1 MSGYAI
7 VELDVTDPEGFEE
20 YRKLVPSII
29 EAFGGKYLVRGGK
42 HETIEGDWNP
52 KRVVVLEFES
62 VERAKEMFA
71 SKEYAPIAAIR
82 HRTAKS
88 NVIIVEGA

>member
-1 MSGYAI
+1 MSGYVI
-7 VELDVTDPEGFEE
+7 VELDVTDRDGFAE
-20 YRKLVPSII
+20 YAKLVPSII

-71 SKEYAPIAAIR
+71 SKEYAPVAAIR

>member
-1 MSGYAI
+1 MSGYVI
-7 VELDVTDPEGFEE
+7 VELDVTDRDGFAE
-20 YRKLVPSII
+20 YAKLVPSII
-29 EAFGGKYLVRGGK
+29 EVFGGKYLVRGGK
-42 HETIEGDWNP
+42 QETIEGDWNP

-62 VERAKEMFA
+62 VERAKEMFE
-71 SKEYAPIAAIR
+71 SKEYAPVAAIR

>member
-1 MSGYAI
+1 MSGYVI
-7 VELDVTDPEGFEE
+7 VELDVTDREGFAE
-20 YRKLVPSII
+20 YVKLVPSII

-42 HETIEGDWNP
+42 YESIEGDWNP

-62 VERAKEMFA
+62 VERAKEMFE